1 MMKLRLLKV
10 KSLVQGRKLLVELMQ
25 SLDFK
30 KVQEISL
37 EESLGYILAE
47 DIIAQEDIPSFT
59 RSTVDGFALKSSAT
73 MGASDGLP
81 TILKIVEDIAMGE
94 VPKKRLG
101 VGEASKLMTGG
112 MLPEGADAMIMV
124 EETEII
130 GEDLLAVY
138 KPARAY
144 DHLVEIGEDCKKGDL
159 VFFKG
164 KKITPKVIAS
174 CASLGYER
182 VKVYLP
188 LKVRILSTGDELL
201 SPGEEVLPGKTRD
214 VNSYAL
220 DALCK
225 NLGFRVLSKTH
236 ARDDKEEI
244 SRALEEDT
252 DLFLISGS
260 SSQGEKDY
268 LAEIID
274 KFNPGLIFHGLS
286 IKPGKPTILGSNG
299 KSIFLGLPGHPVSS
313 YMVFKA
319 LIEESLREIYTLEE
333 ALFVQ
338 AYLAHNMAATPGRTT
353 YQAVSLHQKDDL
365 LWAKPIFGAS
375 GSLSVL
381 AKAQGYFVLEDQEEG
396 AIRKDR
402 VKVYFLD

>member
-1 MMKLRLLKV
+1 MMKLKLLKV
-10 KSLVQGRKLLVELMQ
+10 KSLVQGRKLLVKLMQ

-101 VGEASKLMTGG
+101 LGEASKLMTGG

-244 SRALEEDT
+244 IRALEEDT

-274 KFNPGLIFHGLS
+274 QFDPGLIFHGLS

-319 LIEESLREIYTLEE
+319 LIEESLRELYTLEE